1 MAEYRIVRLQVQR
14 GPVKVG
20 RAPMRCYRPSAIVPV
35 ASVLAGPQG
44 VHGRTVAGEVILDVH
59 HRDHPQTRD
68 PKGRA
73 GVLFMGTGDYAA
85 LRRRYG
91 DHVVDG
97 IAGET
102 MLLDAP
108 QGLASLT
115 LPSVVTVSTADGPVE
130 LRDVREADPCVEFS
144 RFCLRQEPAPT
155 VDDAVRQ
162 ALVDL
167 DHGAR
172 GYRSIAATSATI
184 RIGDVLKIGSEPG
197 PHP

>member
-1 MAEYRIVRLQVQR
+1 MADYRIVRLQVQR

-20 RAPMRCYRPSAIVPV
+20 KAPMRSYQPSAIVPV
-35 ASVLAGPQG
+35 DRIVAGPRG
-44 VHGRTVAGEVILDVH
+44 VRGLTADGEEILDVH
-59 HRDHPQTRD
+59 HQDHAQSRD

-73 GVLFMGTGDYAA
+73 GILFMGTGDYVA
-85 LRRRYG
+85 LRERYG

-102 MLLDAP
+102 VLLDAAG
-108 QGLASLT
+108 GLAPLR
-115 LPSVVTVSTADGPVE
+115 LPSVVTVTTVDGPLQ

-144 RFCLRQEPAPT
+144 RFCLRQELAPT

-172 GYRSIAATSATI
+172 GYRAIAAGAATV
-184 RIGDVLKIGSEPG
+184 RVGDMVTI
-197 PHP
+197 

>member
-1 MAEYRIVRLQVQR
+1 VTEFRIVRLQVQR

-20 RAPMRCYRPSAIVPV
+20 RAPMRSYQPSAIV
-35 ASVLAGPQG
+35 SVDSILAGPHG
-44 VHGRTVAGEVILDVH
+44 VRGRTADGEAILDVH

-68 PKGRA
+68 PKSRA
-73 GVLFMGTGDYAA
+73 GLLFMGTGDYIA

-108 QGLASLT
+108 LGLAQLT
-115 LPSVVTVSTADGPVE
+115 PPSVVTVSTAAGFVE
-130 LRDVREADPCVEFS
+130 LIHVREADPCVEFS
-144 RFCLRQEPAPT
+144 RFCLRQEPSPT
-155 VDDAVRQ
+155 VDGAVRQ

-172 GYRSIAATSATI
+172 GYRSVAAAEVTI
-184 RIGDVLKIGSEPG
+184 RVGDVVTF
-197 PHP
+197 